1 MIFSMYL
8 PKQNSTWFGK
18 VVLLYFYYYYEE
30 KIEIAHRANKFI
42 FTPFETLYSY
52 TSENSGQY

>member
-1 MIFSMYL
+1 MYL